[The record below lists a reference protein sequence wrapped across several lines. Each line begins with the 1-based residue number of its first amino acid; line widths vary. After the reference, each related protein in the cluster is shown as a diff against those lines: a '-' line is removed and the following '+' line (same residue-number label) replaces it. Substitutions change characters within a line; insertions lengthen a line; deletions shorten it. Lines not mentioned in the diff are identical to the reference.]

1 MIFINQIL
9 QGVLLGGYYALIAC
23 GLSFMFGVMGVINL
37 AHGSLAV
44 VSAYALYVLAD
55 RFGLQ
60 PFLGL
65 CVVAPLMALVGWALQ
80 RLVLERSARGGL
92 LVPVL
97 STFGLS
103 IILDNLLFQG
113 FGADTRSLA
122 PYIGDLSYDSWSL
135 TDDIAIG
142 KLAALTMA
150 VAIAL
155 LGGIQVFLNRTLIGR
170 AIRATAEDPD
180 TVGLVGVNAR
190 RVNAIAAAIAM
201 ATVAVAGAFLG
212 MRATFDPYAGAAQLI
227 FAFEASV
234 IGGAGSLW
242 GTLIGGI
249 VLGVAQSLGA
259 FVSPQGFF
267 IAGHV
272 AFLAVLFARLF
283 LGAFG
288 HRFRAALLTGS
299 ARMNAGAAVERW
311 TPESRIA
318 IAAAAVIIALLAIG
332 PAIFSANAVDKL
344 TTLFIYVILALMW
357 NALVGFCG
365 LVSIGQQAFFGLGAY
380 AAIRL
385 ADFGVS
391 VYPSLFLGALI
402 VGALSWPLS
411 LLMLRLKGG
420 EFAIGMWVVAELAH
434 LLVNLDTLVR
444 GETGTSLIEL
454 DAYASGSRRALTYWC
469 ALAAMT
475 GLLAIVFWLLRSP
488 LGAAIQAIR
497 DNEEAAELIGVRVM
511 SAKRLVFTLAA
522 FGAALAGA
530 LWVATA
536 LTFQPKAYFS
546 PLWTAYMIF
555 MALVG
560 GLGTFEGAILGAVIF
575 FAIETWFGDMGV
587 WYLVGLG
594 ATALIFAL
602 LFPRGVWGWVE
613 DRTSLRLLP
622 IGYRLRFANRDG
634 PRTIRASRDLS
645 GGKAKHE
652 TGAGG

>member
-1 MIFINQIL
+1 MSAGN
-9 QGVLLGGYYALIAC
+9 A
-23 GLSFMFGVMGVINL
+23 
-37 AHGSLAV
+37 AV
-44 VSAYALYVLAD
+44 
-55 RFGLQ
+55 
-60 PFLGL
+60 
-65 CVVAPLMALVGWALQ
+65 
-80 RLVLERSARGGL
+80 
-92 LVPVL
+92 
-97 STFGLS
+97 
-103 IILDNLLFQG
+103 
-113 FGADTRSLA
+113 
-122 PYIGDLSYDSWSL
+122 
-135 TDDIAIG
+135 
-142 KLAALTMA
+142 
-150 VAIAL
+150 
-155 LGGIQVFLNRTLIGR
+155 
-170 AIRATAEDPD
+170 
-180 TVGLVGVNAR
+180 
-190 RVNAIAAAIAM
+190 
-201 ATVAVAGAFLG
+201 
-212 MRATFDPYAGAAQLI
+212 
-227 FAFEASV
+227 
-234 IGGAGSLW
+234 
-242 GTLIGGI
+242 
-249 VLGVAQSLGA
+249 
-259 FVSPQGFF
+259 
-267 IAGHV
+267 
-272 AFLAVLFARLF
+272 
-283 LGAFG
+283 
-288 HRFRAALLTGS
+288 
-299 ARMNAGAAVERW
+299 VERW
-311 TPESRIA
+311 TAESRIA
-318 IAAAAVIIALLAIG
+318 VAAAVVIVAVLAVG

-385 ADFGVS
+385 ADLGVS

-420 EFAIGMWVVAELAH
+420 EFAIGMWVVSELVH

-454 DAYASGSRRALTYWC
+454 NVYANESRRALTYWC
-469 ALAAMT
+469 ALGAMA
-475 GLLAIVFWLLRSP
+475 GLLAIVFRLLRSP

-497 DNEEAAELIGVRVM
+497 DNEEAAESIGVRVM

-560 GLGTFEGAILGAVIF
+560 GLGTFEGAILGATIF

-602 LFPRGVWGWVE
+602 LFPRGIWGWVE

-622 IGYRLRFANRDG
+622 VGYRLRFANPDG
-634 PRTIRASRDLS
+634 ARARAIS
-645 GGKAKHE
+645 GAE
-652 TGAGG
+652 TKNEGQGGR

>member
-1 MIFINQIL
+1 
-9 QGVLLGGYYALIAC
+9 
-23 GLSFMFGVMGVINL
+23 
-37 AHGSLAV
+37 
-44 VSAYALYVLAD
+44 
-55 RFGLQ
+55 
-60 PFLGL
+60 
-65 CVVAPLMALVGWALQ
+65 MALVGWALQ

-92 LVPVL
+92 LVPML

-103 IILDNLLFQG
+103 IVIDNLLFEG

-142 KLAALTMA
+142 KLAALTFA
-150 VAIAL
+150 VAVAL
-155 LGGIQVFLNRTLIGR
+155 LGGIQIFLNRTLIGR

-242 GTLIGGI
+242 GTLVGGI

-259 FVSPQGFF
+259 LVNPQGFF
-267 IAGHV
+267 IAGHF
-272 AFLAVLFARLF
+272 AFLVVLFARLF
-283 LGAFG
+283 FGDLGQRVRTALIG
-288 HRFRAALLTGS
+288 RALVS
-299 ARMNAGAAVERW
+299 ASHAAAVERW
-311 TPESRIA
+311 TPELRIA
-318 IAAAAVIIALLAIG
+318 DRRRRRDPRRARGRAGAFQRQRRRQADDAVHLRDPRRDVERARRVLR
-332 PAIFSANAVDKL
+332 P
-344 TTLFIYVILALMW
+344 
-357 NALVGFCG
+357 
-365 LVSIGQQAFFGLGAY
+365 GLGRPAGVLRPR
-380 AAIRL
+380 RL
-385 ADFGVS
+385 CRDPPRRLGGRRLSVAVS
-391 VYPSLFLGALI
+391 GRRSSSARSPGRCRSSCCGC
-402 VGALSWPLS
+402 
-411 LLMLRLKGG
+411 KGG

-444 GETGTSLIEL
+444 GETGTSLIAL
-454 DAYASGSRRALTYWC
+454 NAYASGSRRALTYWC

-475 GLLAIVFWLLRSP
+475 GLLAIVFRLLRSP

-497 DNEEAAELIGVRVM
+497 DNEEAAASIGVRVM
-511 SAKRLVFTLAA
+511 SAKRLVFMLAA
-522 FGAALAGA
+522 FGAAMAGA

-560 GLGTFEGAILGAVIF
+560 GFGTFEGPILGAVIF
-575 FAIETWFGDMGV
+575 FAIETWFGAMGV

-594 ATALIFAL
+594 ATALLFAL
-602 LFPRGVWGWVE
+602 LFPRGFWGWVE

-622 IGYRLRFANRDG
+622 IGYRLPFASAARNAKPSDPRRGQRDW
-634 PRTIRASRDLS
+634 RS
-645 GGKAKHE
+645 GG
-652 TGAGG
+652 G